1 MAKRTSIY
9 RRLAGRK
16 RTLMGYSQLWLAPD
30 HILLVKSSRFVEHY
44 QRFALADVQ
53 SIVITTRADS
63 TPLQIGAAGAAILW
77 TALALAVTSLFA
89 KIFFVSTGAI
99 ALAIVAL
106 DLVRGPRCRCHL
118 YTAVSRELLPS
129 VNRVRTAQTF
139 LAELRPA
146 LEAVQGVLAPDRVPA
161 LEPVSSAR
169 PLDSPPEVPQPPG
182 YLPEILFGLFLLN
195 AALLLVGLRFPR
207 SEISSAL
214 PTTILAEIALLIFA
228 LIRRPGRDPRRV
240 IYGVMIATI
249 VCIAWDGV
257 QIGQSFFSFI
267 SEATRRGGNSFTFEG
282 NWTAL
287 RGNRALF
294 AAGWR
299 IAAGAVGLL
308 ASYMER

>member
-30 HILLVKSSRFVEHY
+30 HILLVKSSRFVERY
-44 QRFALADVQ
+44 QRFALSDIQ

-77 TALALAVTSLFA
+77 AMVALAVTSLFA

-106 DLVRGPRCRCHL
+106 DLIRGPRCRCHL

-129 VNRVRTAQTF
+129 VNRVRSAQAL
-139 LAELRPA
+139 LAQLRPA
-146 LEAVQGVLAPDRVPA
+146 IEAVQGALALDRIST
-161 LEPVSSAR
+161 LEPQAR

-195 AALLLVGLRFPR
+195 AVLILVGLRFPR
-207 SEISSAL
+207 SEMSSAL

-249 VCIAWDGV
+249 FFIGWDAV
-257 QIGQSFFSFI
+257 AVGQSFLTFV
-267 SEATRRGGNSFTFEG
+267 SEAARRGNNISFETA

-287 RGNRALF
+287 HGNRALI
-294 AAGWR
+294 AAAWR
-299 IAAGAVGLL
+299 IAAGSVGLL